1 MGKIHKICKMLECEI
16 YNQFEQGIECVNTD
30 EMGKVVD
37 ILKDLAMVRYYHE
50 VTEAMEHNEGSETDN
65 VSRTEK
71 ARQMYSMEKS
81 QENFEKYT
89 KELMMELTNMW
100 DSLDS
105 VERTMLKTRIANL
118 QSKMG

>member
-1 MGKIHKICKMLECEI
+1 MLECEI

-37 ILKDLAMVRYYHE
+37 ILKDLAMIRYYHE
-50 VTEAMEHNEGSETDN
+50 VTEAMEHNEESETDN

-118 QSKMG
+118 QTKMG